1 MNNLDNTASVPPSAS
16 LSRLELVGQLR
27 TCLIDLLPDAETLWN
42 QTNDS
47 TFAFRGHL
55 VMDSDQAYAVL
66 RERFAELG
74 YTPLLQRQKD
84 FDIVVAIRHV
94 FKTKRTHWLV
104 NLILLL
110 LTLCTTTLMGAVME
124 QGELLLENQR
134 LFLEQPWLILS
145 GVPASL
151 TIMGILGVH
160 ELAHYFVARRHGLDT
175 SLPFFIPMPFSWVGT
190 MGAIIRIRAPWES
203 RKALFDVGI
212 AGPVAGLIIAL
223 PIFFVGLLISPVLP
237 PQPNSVTLGSPLLLR
252 WLEDLVHVI
261 RQIPP
266 GYDIYVNAM
275 AYFAWF
281 GVVITGYNLMPIG
294 QLDGGHVIYA
304 LLGRWAQV
312 VGIITLVAMFALGA
326 LVWNGWYVWAA
337 LIMFSGWR
345 HPPPLNSVAPLGTRR
360 MVVGIL
366 LFVLAALILT
376 PLPMSQ

>member
-1 MNNLDNTASVPPSAS
+1 MNNLDNTGRPSEPI
-16 LSRLELVGQLR
+16 SRLELIGQLR
-27 TCLIDLLPDAETLWN
+27 ACLVDLLPDAETLWN
-42 QTNDS
+42 QNNDS

-55 VMDSDQAYAVL
+55 AIDSNQAYPVL
-66 RERFAELG
+66 RARFAELG
-74 YTPLLQRQKD
+74 YTPLLQRQNN
-84 FDIVVAIRHV
+84 FDVVVAIRHV
-94 FKTKRTHWLV
+94 FKSKPTHWLV
-104 NLILLL
+104 NLILVL
-110 LTLCTTTLMGAVME
+110 LTLGTTTLMGAVME
-124 QGELLLENQR
+124 QGDLLLENPR
-134 LFLEQPWLILS
+134 LFLEQPWLLLS

-160 ELAHYFVARRHGLDT
+160 ELAHYFIARKHGLDT

-212 AGPVAGLIIAL
+212 AGPIAGLIVAL

-237 PQPNSVTLGSPLLLR
+237 PQPNSMTLGSPLLLR

-261 RQIPP
+261 RQIPA
-266 GYDIYVNAM
+266 GHDIYVNAM

-312 VGIITLVAMFALGA
+312 VGIITLIAMFVLGR

-337 LIMFSGWR
+337 LIMLSGWR
-345 HPPPLNSVAPLGTRR
+345 HPPPLNTVAPLGTART
-360 MVVGIL
+360 VLGIL
-366 LFVLAALILT
+366 LFVLTALLVT
-376 PLPMSQ
+376 PMPMS

>member
-1 MNNLDNTASVPPSAS
+1 
-16 LSRLELVGQLR
+16 
-27 TCLIDLLPDAETLWN
+27 
-42 QTNDS
+42 
-47 TFAFRGHL
+47 
-55 VMDSDQAYAVL
+55 
-66 RERFAELG
+66 
-74 YTPLLQRQKD
+74 
-84 FDIVVAIRHV
+84 
-94 FKTKRTHWLV
+94 
-104 NLILLL
+104 
-110 LTLCTTTLMGAVME
+110 
-124 QGELLLENQR
+124 
-134 LFLEQPWLILS
+134 
-145 GVPASL
+145 
-151 TIMGILGVH
+151 
-160 ELAHYFVARRHGLDT
+160 
-175 SLPFFIPMPFSWVGT
+175 